1 MISTKESNLLISR
14 LFPFYFSLD
23 SDLIITNAGTSLQ
36 KIIGDDCI
44 GNSFTNYFS
53 FVRPGLGIKYH
64 IDSIRL
70 YENQI
75 FILEGKSKDFTFR
88 MKGEFIFHLEN
99 KTLLFCGSPWIVS
112 EKDFEKLGLKIKDF
126 ALHDST
132 IDMIQN
138 LRVQNMAVEDSNY
151 VNKMLATK
159 NKELK
164 KTNSELD
171 RFVYSVSHDLRS
183 PLLSINGIIDIL
195 KQKETLSD
203 SGNQLLQMII
213 NSIDRLDNSIVEIL
227 DYSRNARF
235 DVEHVELD
243 LNEIL
248 QEITTDLQ
256 HLAPVTFNVNFESS
270 PIVTSDKFR
279 LITILKNTI
288 SNAVKYRKPNQT
300 DCFVNINIS
309 KEENYTIIR
318 VEDNGIG
325 ISEKSLPK
333 IFDMFYRATSS
344 VAGTGLGLYICKEMI
359 TKLGGAINLDSK
371 LGEGTKVTIKIPSN

>member
-1 MISTKESNLLISR
+1 MISSKESNFLISR
-14 LFPFYFSLD
+14 LFPFHFSLN
-23 SDLIITNAGTSLQ
+23 SDLIITNAGTSLK
-36 KIIGDDCI
+36 KIIGDDCLDKP
-44 GNSFTNYFS
+44 FTKYFS

-75 FILEGKSKDFTFR
+75 FILEGKSKEFTFR
-88 MKGEFIFHLEN
+88 MKGEFMYHEEH

-138 LRVQNMAVEDSNY
+138 LRVQQMAVEDSNA

-159 NKELK
+159 NDELK
-164 KTNSELD
+164 KTNAELD

-183 PLLSINGIIDIL
+183 PLLSIHGIIDIL

-203 SGNQLLQMII
+203 EGNQLLQLII

-243 LNEIL
+243 LEAIL
-248 QEITTDLQ
+248 KQITTDLQ
-256 HLAPVTFNVNFESS
+256 HLAPVTFNFNFESS

-300 DCFVNINIS
+300 DCFVNISVKQINNFI
-309 KEENYTIIR
+309 EITIA
-318 VEDNGIG
+318 DNGIG

-359 TKLGGAINLDSK
+359 TKLGGTINLQSE
-371 LGEGTKVTIKIPSN
+371 LGIGTTVKISIPA

>member
-1 MISTKESNLLISR
+1 MISSKESNLLISR
-14 LFPFYFSLD
+14 LFPFHFSLN
-23 SDLIITNAGTSLQ
+23 SDLIITNAGNSLK

-44 GNSFTNYFS
+44 GNPFTNYFT

-75 FILEGKSKDFTFR
+75 FILSGKFNDFTFR
-88 MKGEFIFHLEN
+88 MKGEFLIHEEN

-132 IDMIQN
+132 IDMLQN
-138 LRVQNMAVEDSNY
+138 LRVQQMAVEDSNH
-151 VNKMLATK
+151 VNKMLAAK
-159 NKELK
+159 NEELK
-164 KTNSELD
+164 KTNAELD
-171 RFVYSVSHDLRS
+171 RFVYSVSHELRS
-183 PLLSINGIIDIL
+183 PLLSIHGIIDIL
-195 KQKETLSD
+195 KQKESLSD

-213 NSIDRLDNSIVEIL
+213 SSIDRLDDSIVEIL

-235 DVEHVELD
+235 DIEHTELD
-243 LNEIL
+243 LESIL
-248 QEITTDLQ
+248 QQITSDLQ
-256 HLAPVTFNVNFESS
+256 HLAPVSFNINFETSS
-270 PIVTSDKFR
+270 LVKSDKFR

-288 SNAVKYRKPNQT
+288 SNAVKYRKPNQS
-300 DCFVNINIS
+300 DCFVNISVKQLNNVI
-309 KEENYTIIR
+309 EIM
-318 VEDNGIG
+318 VADNGIG
-325 ISEKSLPK
+325 ISERNLPK

-359 TKLGGAINLDSK
+359 TKLGGSITLESQ
-371 LGEGTKVTIKIPSN
+371 LGIGTTVKIYIPA

>member
-1 MISTKESNLLISR
+1 MISSKESNFLISR
-14 LFPFYFSLD
+14 LFPFHFSLN
-23 SDLIITNAGTSLQ
+23 SDLIITNAGTSLK
-36 KIIGDDCI
+36 KIIGDDCL
-44 GNSFTNYFS
+44 GKPFTNYFS
-53 FVRPGLGIKYH
+53 FVRPGLGIKYQ

-75 FILEGKSKDFTFR
+75 FILEGKSKEFTFR
-88 MKGEFIFHLEN
+88 MKGEFMFHEEH

-138 LRVQNMAVEDSNY
+138 LRVQNMAVEDSNA

-159 NKELK
+159 NDELK
-164 KTNSELD
+164 KTNAELD

-183 PLLSINGIIDIL
+183 PLLSIHGIIDIL

-203 SGNQLLQMII
+203 EGNQLLQLII

-243 LNEIL
+243 LEAIL
-248 QEITTDLQ
+248 KQITTDLQ
-256 HLAPVTFNVNFESS
+256 HLAPVTFNFNFESS

-279 LITILKNTI
+279 LITILKNII
-288 SNAVKYRKPNQT
+288 SNSVKYRKPNQK
-300 DCFVNINIS
+300 DCFVNISVKQINNFI
-309 KEENYTIIR
+309 EITIA
-318 VEDNGIG
+318 DNGIG

-344 VAGTGLGLYICKEMI
+344 VVGTGLGLYICKEMI
-359 TKLGGAINLDSK
+359 TKLGGTINLQSE
-371 LGEGTKVTIKIPSN
+371 LGIGTTVKISIPA

>member
-23 SDLIITNAGTSLQ
+23 QDLIIKDAGISLK

-44 GNSFTNYFS
+44 GSTFSDFFTFL
-53 FVRPGLGIKYH
+53 RPGLGIKYH
-64 IDSIRL
+64 IDSIKQ

-75 FILEGKSKDFTFR
+75 FILQGKSQSSNFR
-88 MKGEFIFHLEN
+88 MKGQFIVHHEN
-99 KTLLFCGSPWIVS
+99 RTLLFCGSPWIVS
-112 EKDFEKLGLKIKDF
+112 EKDFESLGLKIKDF

-138 LRVQNMAVEDSNY
+138 LRVQQMAVEDSNH
-151 VNKMLATK
+151 VNKMLLDK
-159 NKELK
+159 NEELK
-164 KTNSELD
+164 KTNAELD

-183 PLLSINGIIDIL
+183 PLLSIHGVIDIL
-195 KQKETLSD
+195 KQKESLSE
-203 SGNQLLQMII
+203 SGDQMLQMIV

-235 DVEHVELD
+235 DVEHIELD
-243 LNEIL
+243 LNTIL
-248 QEITTDLQ
+248 QQITTDLQ
-256 HLAPVTFNVNFESS
+256 HLAPIRFDIQFETSA
-270 PIVTSDKFR
+270 IVTSDKFR

-288 SNAVKYRKPNQT
+288 SNAVKYRKQNHT
-300 DCFVNINIS
+300 DCFVNIKVS
-309 KEENYTIIR
+309 KEDNFTIIR

-333 IFDMFYRATSS
+333 IFDMFFRATSS

>member
-1 MISTKESNLLISR
+1 MISTKESSLLISK
-14 LFPFYFSLD
+14 LFPFYFSLNQ
-23 SDLIITNAGTSLQ
+23 DLIIKDAGISLK

-44 GNSFTNYFS
+44 GSSFSDFFTFL
-53 FVRPGLGIKYH
+53 RPGLGIKYH
-64 IDSIRL
+64 IDSIKQ

-75 FILEGKSKDFTFR
+75 FILQGNSKSTNFR
-88 MKGEFIFHLEN
+88 LKGQFIVHQEN
-99 KTLLFCGSPWIVS
+99 RTLLFCGSPWIVS
-112 EKDFEKLGLKIKDF
+112 EKDFESLGLKIKDF

-138 LRVQNMAVEDSNY
+138 LRVQQMAVEDSNH
-151 VNKMLATK
+151 VNKMLLEK
-159 NKELK
+159 NDELK
-164 KTNSELD
+164 KTNAELD

-183 PLLSINGIIDIL
+183 PLLSIHGVIDIL
-195 KQKETLSD
+195 KQKEALSE
-203 SGNQLLQMII
+203 SGDQLLQMIV

-243 LNEIL
+243 LNTIL
-248 QEITTDLQ
+248 QQITTDLQ
-256 HLAPVTFNVNFESS
+256 HLAPIRFDIQFETST
-270 PIVTSDKFR
+270 IVTSDKFR

-288 SNAVKYRKPNQT
+288 SNAVKYRKRNQS
-300 DCFVNINIS
+300 DCFVNIKVS
-309 KEENYTIIR
+309 KENNFIIIR

-359 TKLGGAINLDSK
+359 TKLGGTINLDSK

>member
-1 MISTKESNLLISR
+1 MISTNESNFLISR
-14 LFPFYFSLD
+14 LFPFHFSLD
-23 SDLIITNAGTSLQ
+23 SDLIITNAGNSLK
-36 KIIGDDCI
+36 KIIGDDCL
-44 GNSFTNYFS
+44 GKPFTNYFS

-64 IDSIRL
+64 IESIRL

-75 FILEGKSKDFTFR
+75 FILEGKSNEFTYR
-88 MKGEFIFHLEN
+88 MKGEFMFHEEN
-99 KTLLFCGSPWIVS
+99 NTLLFCVSPWIVS

-138 LRVQNMAVEDSNY
+138 LRVQQMAVEESNHA
-151 VNKMLATK
+151 NKMLASK
-159 NKELK
+159 NDELK
-164 KTNSELD
+164 KTNAELD

-183 PLLSINGIIDIL
+183 PLLSINGVIDIL
-195 KQKETLSD
+195 KQKESLTD

-213 NSIDRLDNSIVEIL
+213 DSINRLDNSIVEIL

-243 LNEIL
+243 LESIL
-248 QEITTDLQ
+248 QQITTDLQ
-256 HLAPVTFNVNFESS
+256 HLAPVSFNINLEIISKVK
-270 PIVTSDKFR
+270 SDKFR

-288 SNAVKYRKPNQT
+288 SNAVKYRKPNQL
-300 DCFVNINIS
+300 DCLVTISVKQLNNII
-309 KEENYTIIR
+309 EII
-318 VEDNGIG
+318 VADNGIG

-344 VAGTGLGLYICKEMI
+344 VVGTGLGLYICKEMI
-359 TKLGGAINLDSK
+359 AKLGGTITLESQ
-371 LGEGTKVTIKIPSN
+371 LGIGTTVRIGIPA

>member
-1 MISTKESNLLISR
+1 MISTTESNLLISR

-23 SDLIITNAGTSLQ
+23 QDLIIKDAGISLK

-44 GNSFTNYFS
+44 ESAFSDFFTFL
-53 FVRPGLGIKYH
+53 RPGLGIKYH
-64 IDSIRL
+64 IDSIKQ

-75 FILEGKSKDFTFR
+75 FILQGKSQSSNFR
-88 MKGEFIFHLEN
+88 MKGQFIVHQEN
-99 KTLLFCGSPWIVS
+99 RTLLFCGSPWIVS
-112 EKDFEKLGLKIKDF
+112 EKDFESLGLKIKDF

-138 LRVQNMAVEDSNY
+138 LRVQQMAVEDSNH
-151 VNKMLATK
+151 VNKMLLEK
-159 NKELK
+159 NDELK
-164 KTNSELD
+164 KTNAELD

-183 PLLSINGIIDIL
+183 PLLSIHGVIDIL
-195 KQKETLSD
+195 KQKESLSET
-203 SGNQLLQMII
+203 GNQLLQMIV

-243 LNEIL
+243 LNTIL
-248 QEITTDLQ
+248 QQITTDLQ
-256 HLAPVTFNVNFESS
+256 HLAPVRFDIQFETSS
-270 PIVTSDKFR
+270 IVTSDKFR

-288 SNAVKYRKPNQT
+288 SNAVKYRKQNHT
-300 DCFVNINIS
+300 DCFVNIKVS

-333 IFDMFYRATSS
+333 IFDMFFRATSS

-371 LGEGTKVTIKIPSN
+371 LGEGTTVTIKVPSN

>member
-1 MISTKESNLLISR
+1 MISSKESNLLISR
-14 LFPFYFSLD
+14 LFPFHFSLN
-23 SDLIITNAGTSLQ
+23 SDLIITNAGNSLK
-36 KIIGDDCI
+36 KIIGDDCS
-44 GNSFTNYFS
+44 GNPFTNYFS
-53 FVRPGLGIKYH
+53 FVRPGLGIKYQYE
-64 IDSIRL
+64 SIRQ

-75 FILEGKSKDFTFR
+75 FILEGKSVDFTFR
-88 MKGEFIFHLEN
+88 MKGEFVVHEDN

-138 LRVQNMAVEDSNY
+138 LRVQQMAVEDSNH
-151 VNKMLATK
+151 VNKMLAEK
-159 NKELK
+159 NEELK
-164 KTNSELD
+164 KTNAELD

-183 PLLSINGIIDIL
+183 PLLSIHGIIDIL
-195 KQKETLSD
+195 KQKESLSD

-213 NSIDRLDNSIVEIL
+213 SSIDRLDDSIVEIL

-235 DVEHVELD
+235 DVEHTELD
-243 LNEIL
+243 LESIL
-248 QEITTDLQ
+248 QQITSDLQ
-256 HLAPVTFNVNFESS
+256 HLAPVSFNINFETSS
-270 PIVTSDKFR
+270 VVKSDKFR

-288 SNAVKYRKPNQT
+288 SNAVKYRKPNQSE
-300 DCFVNINIS
+300 CFVNISVKQLNNVI
-309 KEENYTIIR
+309 EIT
-318 VEDNGIG
+318 VADNGIG

-359 TKLGGAINLDSK
+359 TKLGGTITLESQ
-371 LGEGTKVTIKIPSN
+371 LGIGTTVRICIPA

>member
-23 SDLIITNAGTSLQ
+23 QDLIIKDAGISLK

-44 GNSFTNYFS
+44 GCAFSDFFS
-53 FVRPGLGIKYH
+53 FLRPGLGIKYH
-64 IDSIRL
+64 IDSIKQ

-75 FILEGKSKDFTFR
+75 FILQGKSESYNFR
-88 MKGEFIFHLEN
+88 MKGQFIVHQEN
-99 KTLLFCGSPWIVS
+99 RTLLFCGSPWIVS
-112 EKDFEKLGLKIKDF
+112 EKDFESLGLKINDF

-138 LRVQNMAVEDSNY
+138 LRVQQMAVEDSNH
-151 VNKMLATK
+151 VNKMLLEK
-159 NKELK
+159 NEELK
-164 KTNSELD
+164 KTNAELD

-183 PLLSINGIIDIL
+183 PLLSINGVIDIL
-195 KQKETLSD
+195 KQKESLSET
-203 SGNQLLQMII
+203 GNQLLDMII

-235 DVEHVELD
+235 DVEHVEVD
-243 LNEIL
+243 LKTIL
-248 QEITTDLQ
+248 EQITTDLQ
-256 HLAPVTFNVNFESS
+256 HLAPVIFNIQFETSA
-270 PIVTSDKFR
+270 IVVSDKFR

-288 SNAVKYRKPNQT
+288 SNAVKYRKQNQT
-300 DCFVNINIS
+300 DCFVKINVS
-309 KEENYTIIR
+309 KENNFTNIR

-359 TKLGGAINLDSK
+359 TKLGGTIKIDSN
-371 LGEGTKVTIKIPSN
+371 LGEGTTVTIQIPSN

>member
-1 MISTKESNLLISR
+1 MISSKESNLLISR
-14 LFPFYFSLD
+14 LFPFHFSLN
-23 SDLIITNAGTSLQ
+23 SDLIITNAGNSLK

-44 GNSFTNYFS
+44 GNPFTNYFT

-75 FILEGKSKDFTFR
+75 FILSGKFNDFTFR
-88 MKGEFIFHLEN
+88 MKGEFLIHEEN

-132 IDMIQN
+132 IDMLQN
-138 LRVQNMAVEDSNY
+138 LRVQQMAVEDSNH

-159 NKELK
+159 NEELK
-164 KTNSELD
+164 KTNAELD
-171 RFVYSVSHDLRS
+171 RFVYSVSHELRS
-183 PLLSINGIIDIL
+183 PLLSIHGIIDIL
-195 KQKETLSD
+195 KQKESLSD

-213 NSIDRLDNSIVEIL
+213 SSIDRLDDSIVEIL

-235 DVEHVELD
+235 DIEHTELD
-243 LNEIL
+243 LESIL
-248 QEITTDLQ
+248 QQITSDLQ
-256 HLAPVTFNVNFESS
+256 HLAPVSFNINFETSS
-270 PIVTSDKFR
+270 LVKSDKFR

-288 SNAVKYRKPNQT
+288 SNAVKYRKPNQS
-300 DCFVNINIS
+300 DCFVNISVKQLNNVI
-309 KEENYTIIR
+309 EIM
-318 VEDNGIG
+318 VADNGIG
-325 ISEKSLPK
+325 ISERNLPK

-359 TKLGGAINLDSK
+359 TKLGGSITLESQ
-371 LGEGTKVTIKIPSN
+371 LGIGTTVKIYIPA

>member
-1 MISTKESNLLISR
+1 MISSKESNLLNCR
-14 LFPFYFSLD
+14 LFPFHFSLN
-23 SDLIITNAGTSLQ
+23 SDLIITNAGNSLK

-44 GNSFTNYFS
+44 GNPFTNYFT

-75 FILEGKSKDFTFR
+75 FILSGKLNDFTFR
-88 MKGEFIFHLEN
+88 MKGEFLIHEEN

-126 ALHDST
+126 ALHDSN
-132 IDMIQN
+132 IDMLQN
-138 LRVQNMAVEDSNY
+138 LRVQQMAVEDSNH

-159 NKELK
+159 NEELK
-164 KTNSELD
+164 KTNAELD
-171 RFVYSVSHDLRS
+171 RFVYSVSHELHS
-183 PLLSINGIIDIL
+183 PLLSIHGIIDIL
-195 KQKETLSD
+195 KQKESLSD

-213 NSIDRLDNSIVEIL
+213 SSIDRLDDSIVEIL

-235 DVEHVELD
+235 DVEHTELD
-243 LNEIL
+243 LESIL
-248 QEITTDLQ
+248 QQITSDLQ
-256 HLAPVTFNVNFESS
+256 HLAPVSFNINFETSS
-270 PIVTSDKFR
+270 LVKSDKFR

-288 SNAVKYRKPNQT
+288 SNAVKYRKPNQS
-300 DCFVNINIS
+300 DCFVNISVKQLNNVI
-309 KEENYTIIR
+309 EIM
-318 VEDNGIG
+318 VADNGIG
-325 ISEKSLPK
+325 ISERNLPK

-359 TKLGGAINLDSK
+359 TKLGGSITLESQ
-371 LGEGTKVTIKIPSN
+371 LGIGTTVKIYIPA

>member
-1 MISTKESNLLISR
+1 MISSKESNLLISR
-14 LFPFYFSLD
+14 LFPFHFSLN
-23 SDLIITNAGTSLQ
+23 SDLIITNAGNSLK

-44 GNSFTNYFS
+44 GNPFTNYFT

-75 FILEGKSKDFTFR
+75 FILSGKFNDFTFR
-88 MKGEFIFHLEN
+88 MKGEFLIHEEN

-132 IDMIQN
+132 IDMLQN
-138 LRVQNMAVEDSNY
+138 LRVQQMAVEDSNH
-151 VNKMLATK
+151 VNKMLAAK
-159 NKELK
+159 NEELK
-164 KTNSELD
+164 KTNAELD

-183 PLLSINGIIDIL
+183 PLLSIHGIIDIL
-195 KQKETLSD
+195 KQKESLSD

-213 NSIDRLDNSIVEIL
+213 SSIDRLDDSIVEIL

-235 DVEHVELD
+235 DVEHTELD
-243 LNEIL
+243 LESIL
-248 QEITTDLQ
+248 QQITSDLQ
-256 HLAPVTFNVNFESS
+256 HLAPVSFNINFETSS
-270 PIVTSDKFR
+270 VVKSDKFR

-288 SNAVKYRKPNQT
+288 SNAVKYRKPNQSE
-300 DCFVNINIS
+300 CFVNISVKQLNNVI
-309 KEENYTIIR
+309 EIM
-318 VEDNGIG
+318 VADNGIG
-325 ISEKSLPK
+325 ISERSLPK

-359 TKLGGAINLDSK
+359 TKLGGNITLESQ
-371 LGEGTKVTIKIPSN
+371 LGIGTTVRICIPA

>member
-1 MISTKESNLLISR
+1 MISSKESNLLISR
-14 LFPFYFSLD
+14 LFPFHFSLN
-23 SDLIITNAGTSLQ
+23 SDLIITNAGNSLK

-44 GNSFTNYFS
+44 GNPFTNYFT

-75 FILEGKSKDFTFR
+75 FILSGKFNDFTFR
-88 MKGEFIFHLEN
+88 MKGEFLIHEEN

-132 IDMIQN
+132 IDMLQN
-138 LRVQNMAVEDSNY
+138 LRVQQMAVEDSNH
-151 VNKMLATK
+151 VNKMLAAK
-159 NKELK
+159 NEELK
-164 KTNSELD
+164 KTNAELD

-183 PLLSINGIIDIL
+183 PLLSIHGIIDIL
-195 KQKETLSD
+195 KQKESLSD

-213 NSIDRLDNSIVEIL
+213 SSIDRLDDSIVEIL

-235 DVEHVELD
+235 DVEHTELD
-243 LNEIL
+243 LESIL
-248 QEITTDLQ
+248 QQITSDLQ
-256 HLAPVTFNVNFESS
+256 HLAPVSFNINFETSS
-270 PIVTSDKFR
+270 VVKSDKFR

-288 SNAVKYRKPNQT
+288 SNAVKYRKPNQSE
-300 DCFVNINIS
+300 CFVNISVKQLNNVI
-309 KEENYTIIR
+309 EII
-318 VEDNGIG
+318 VADNGIG

-359 TKLGGAINLDSK
+359 TKLGGNITLESQ
-371 LGEGTKVTIKIPSN
+371 LGIGTTVRICIPA

>member
-1 MISTKESNLLISR
+1 MISTKESNLLITR
-14 LFPFYFSLD
+14 LFPFHFSLN
-23 SDLIITNAGTSLQ
+23 SNLIITSAGSSLK

-44 GNSFTNYFS
+44 NKAFTDYFT

-64 IDSIRL
+64 IDSIRQ

-75 FILEGKSKDFTFR
+75 FILTGKSSNNTFR
-88 MKGEFIFHLEN
+88 MKGEFIFHSEN

-112 EKDFEKLGLKIKDF
+112 ELDFEKLGLKIKDF
-126 ALHDST
+126 AIHDST

-138 LRVQNMAVEDSNY
+138 LRVQQMAVEDANQ
-151 VNKMLATK
+151 VNKMLTDK
-159 NKELK
+159 NDELK
-164 KTNSELD
+164 KTNAELD

-183 PLLSINGIIDIL
+183 PLLSIHGIIDII
-195 KQKETLSD
+195 KQREHLSD
-203 SGNQLLQMII
+203 ATNNLLAMIVD
-213 NSIDRLDNSIVEIL
+213 SIDRLDNSIVEIL

-235 DVEHVELD
+235 DVEYVELN
-243 LNEIL
+243 LSEIL
-248 QEITTDLQ
+248 NQITTDLQ
-256 HLAPVTFNVNFESS
+256 HLAPVKFNIDLQTSS
-270 PIVTSDKFR
+270 TILSDKFR

-288 SNAVKYRKPNQT
+288 SNAVKYRKQNQD
-300 DCFVNINIS
+300 DCFVNITVA
-309 KEENYTIIR
+309 EENKFIVIR

-359 TKLGGAINLDSK
+359 TKLGGTISIDSK
-371 LGEGTKVTIKIPSN
+371 LGEGTTVTIRIPSH

>member
-1 MISTKESNLLISR
+1 
-14 LFPFYFSLD
+14 LFPFHFSLN
-23 SDLIITNAGTSLQ
+23 SDLIITNAGTSLK
-36 KIIGDDCI
+36 KIIGDDCLDKP
-44 GNSFTNYFS
+44 FTNYFS
-53 FVRPGLGIKYH
+53 FVRPGLGIKYQ

-75 FILEGKSKDFTFR
+75 FILEGKSNKSTFR
-88 MKGEFIFHLEN
+88 MKGEFMFHEEH

-138 LRVQNMAVEDSNY
+138 LRVQNMAVEDSNA

-159 NKELK
+159 NDELK
-164 KTNSELD
+164 KTNAELD

-183 PLLSINGIIDIL
+183 PLLSIHGIIDIL

-203 SGNQLLQMII
+203 EGNQLLQLII
-213 NSIDRLDNSIVEIL
+213 NSIDRLDNSIIEIL

-243 LNEIL
+243 LEAIL
-248 QEITTDLQ
+248 KQITTDLQ
-256 HLAPVTFNVNFESS
+256 HLAPVTFNFNFESS

-288 SNAVKYRKPNQT
+288 SNSVKYRKQNQT
-300 DCFVNINIS
+300 DCFVNISVKRINNFI
-309 KEENYTIIR
+309 EITIA
-318 VEDNGIG
+318 DNGIG

-359 TKLGGAINLDSK
+359 TKLGG
-371 LGEGTKVTIKIPSN
+371 TIKLQSELGIGTTVKISIPA

>member
-1 MISTKESNLLISR
+1 MISTKESSILIGR

-23 SDLIITNAGTSLQ
+23 QDLIIKDAGLSLK

-44 GNSFTNYFS
+44 ESKFSDFFTFL
-53 FVRPGLGIKYH
+53 RPGLGIKYH
-64 IDSIRL
+64 IDSIKQ

-75 FILEGKSKDFTFR
+75 FILQGKSQSYGFR
-88 MKGEFIFHLEN
+88 LKGEFIFHQEN
-99 KTLLFCGSPWIVS
+99 RTLLFCGSPWIVS
-112 EKDFEKLGLKIKDF
+112 EKDFENLGLKIKDF

-138 LRVQNMAVEDSNY
+138 LRVQRMAVEDSNY

-159 NKELK
+159 NEELK

-183 PLLSINGIIDIL
+183 PLLSINGIIDII

-243 LNEIL
+243 LNDIL

-256 HLAPVTFNVNFESS
+256 HLAPVTFNIQFET
-270 PIVTSDKFR
+270 PAVIISDKFR

-288 SNAVKYRKPNQT
+288 SNAVKYRKNNQP
-300 DCFVNINIS
+300 DCFVNIKVS
-309 KEENYTIIR
+309 KEDNYTIIHI
-318 VEDNGIG
+318 EDNGIG

-359 TKLGGAINLDSK
+359 TKLGGTITLDSK
-371 LGEGTKVTIKIPSN
+371 LGEGTSIAIRIPTN

>member
-1 MISTKESNLLISR
+1 MISTKESSILIGR

-243 LNEIL
+243 LNDIL

-256 HLAPVTFNVNFESS
+256 HLAPVTFNIQFETSA
-270 PIVTSDKFR
+270 IIISDKFR

-288 SNAVKYRKPNQT
+288 SNAVKYRKNNQP
-300 DCFVNINIS
+300 DCFVNIKVS
-309 KEENYTIIR
+309 KEDNYTIIHI
-318 VEDNGIG
+318 EDNGIG

-359 TKLGGAINLDSK
+359 TKLGGTITLDSK
-371 LGEGTKVTIKIPSN
+371 LGEGTSVAIRIPTN

>member
-1 MISTKESNLLISR
+1 MISTTESNLLISR

-23 SDLIITNAGTSLQ
+23 QDLIIKDAGISLK
-36 KIIGDDCI
+36 KIIGNDCI
-44 GNSFTNYFS
+44 GSTFSDFFTFL
-53 FVRPGLGIKYH
+53 RPGLGIKYH
-64 IDSIRL
+64 IDSIKQ

-75 FILEGKSKDFTFR
+75 FILEGKSQSSNFR
-88 MKGEFIFHLEN
+88 MKGQFIVHHEN
-99 KTLLFCGSPWIVS
+99 RTLLFCGSPWIIS
-112 EKDFEKLGLKIKDF
+112 EKDFESLGLKIKDF

-138 LRVQNMAVEDSNY
+138 LRVQQMAVEDSNH
-151 VNKMLATK
+151 VNKMLLDK
-159 NKELK
+159 NEELK
-164 KTNSELD
+164 KTNAELD

-183 PLLSINGIIDIL
+183 PLLSIHGVIDIL
-195 KQKETLSD
+195 KQKESLSE
-203 SGNQLLQMII
+203 SGDQMLQMIV

-235 DVEHVELD
+235 DVEHIELD
-243 LNEIL
+243 LNTIL
-248 QEITTDLQ
+248 QQITTDLQ
-256 HLAPVTFNVNFESS
+256 HLAPIRFDIQFETSA
-270 PIVTSDKFR
+270 IVTSDKFR

-288 SNAVKYRKPNQT
+288 SNAVKYRKQNHT
-300 DCFVNINIS
+300 DCFVNIKVS
-309 KEENYTIIR
+309 KEDNFTIIR

-333 IFDMFYRATSS
+333 IFDMFFRATSS